1 VGVPVGSAGGVGTLL
16 PEVTVRRWLLLPLVV
31 AVLFA
36 GITLVRG
43 HVPCDLVEAQPTCY
57 VALRPGPAEDT
68 LRLVDIE
75 GAASYSSSG
84 ELLLTTV
91 AVDDD
96 LGFGE
101 WFRAS
106 VSRSVEAVPRERI
119 YPSDQDRDEVTE
131 HNAALMADSQLTAT
145 MAALSAAGYEI
156 TGEGALVASVAEDA
170 VTDSLLVGD
179 VITAVD
185 GEPVTDN
192 RGVVEA
198 VQARDPGARI
208 VLAVEREGEELEV
221 PVELG
226 RSPEDPDRAY
236 VGVLLTT
243 ELELPVEVAIDAGVI
258 GGPSAGLMFAL
269 SIIELLGPEDLTGG
283 AVVAGTGT
291 LDVDGRVGAIGG
303 IRQKIVGATA
313 RGPDR
318 RPATVFFVPRGNVEE
333 ARGTPVGR
341 DVLLVPVDTLDD
353 ALAALA
359 DLRDGREPV
368 DALALSRR

>member
-1 VGVPVGSAGGVGTLL
+1 LL
-16 PEVTVRRWLLLPLVV
+16 PEVTVRRWLVLPLV
-31 AVLFA
+31 ALVLFA
-36 GITLVRG
+36 GIALVRG
-43 HVPCDLVEAQPTCY
+43 HVPCEVVEAQPSCY

-91 AVDDD
+91 AVDEE

-119 YPSDQDRDEVTE
+119 YPSDQDRDQVTE
-131 HNAALMADSQLTAT
+131 HNAALMADSQLSAT
-145 MAALSAAGYEI
+145 MAALSAAGYDI
-156 TGEGALVASVAEDA
+156 NGEGALVASIAEDA
-170 VTDSLLVGD
+170 VTDELRVGD

-185 GEPVTDN
+185 GQSITDN

-198 VQARDPGARI
+198 VQQRDPGASI
-208 VLAVEREGEELEV
+208 VLAVERDDEELEV
-221 PVELG
+221 TVELG
-226 RSPEDPDRAY
+226 RSSEDPDRAY

-243 ELELPVEVAIDAGVI
+243 ELDLPVDVAIDAGVI

-269 SIIELLGPEDLTGG
+269 SIVDLLGPEDLTGG

-303 IRQKIVGATA
+303 IRQKIVGATT

-318 RPATVFFVPRGNVEE
+318 RPATVFLVPRGNVEE
-333 ARGTPVGR
+333 AQGTPVGR
-341 DVLLVPVDTLDD
+341 EVLLVPVDTLED

-359 DLRDGREPV
+359 DIRAGREPV
-368 DALALSRR
+368 DALALPAR

>member
-1 VGVPVGSAGGVGTLL
+1 
-16 PEVTVRRWLLLPLVV
+16 VTVGRWLLVPLAVV
-31 AVLFA
+31 VLLG
-36 GITLVRG
+36 GIALARG
-43 HVPCDLVEAQPTCY
+43 HVPCDVVEAQPSCY

-68 LRLVDIE
+68 LRLVGIE
-75 GAASYSSSG
+75 GAASYASSG

-119 YPSDQDRDEVTE
+119 YPSDTDPEQVTE

-145 MAALSAAGYEI
+145 MAALAAAGYEVV
-156 TGEGALVASVAEDA
+156 GEGARVASVADDA
-170 VTDSLLVGD
+170 VTDELQVGD
-179 VITAVD
+179 VITAID
-185 GEPVTDN
+185 GTPVTDN
-192 RGVVEA
+192 RGVVEE
-198 VQARDPGARI
+198 VQRREPGATIALR
-208 VLAVEREGEELEV
+208 VDRDGEGV
-221 PVELG
+221 DVDVELG
-226 RSPEDPDRAY
+226 SSPEDPTRAY

-243 ELELPVEVAIDAGVI
+243 ELDLPLDVAIDAGVI

-269 SIIELLGPEDLTGG
+269 SIVDLLEPEDLTGG

-291 LDVDGRVGAIGG
+291 VDADGRIGAIGG
-303 IRQKIVGATA
+303 IRQKIVGAIA

-318 RPATVFFVPRGNVEE
+318 RPATVFLVPRGNLEE

-353 ALAALA
+353 ALAALS
-359 DLRDGREPV
+359 DLRAGREPV
-368 DALALSRR
+368 DALALS

>member
-1 VGVPVGSAGGVGTLL
+1 
-16 PEVTVRRWLLLPLVV
+16 
-31 AVLFA
+31 
-36 GITLVRG
+36 
-43 HVPCDLVEAQPTCY
+43 
-57 VALRPGPAEDT
+57 
-68 LRLVDIE
+68 
-75 GAASYSSSG
+75 
-84 ELLLTTV
+84 
-91 AVDDD
+91 
-96 LGFGE
+96 
-101 WFRAS
+101 
-106 VSRSVEAVPRERI
+106 VEAVPRERI
-119 YPSDQDRDEVTE
+119 YPSDQDRDQVTE

-170 VTDSLLVGD
+170 VTDALLVGD
-179 VITAVD
+179 GITAVD

-192 RGVVEA
+192 QGVVEA

-243 ELELPVEVAIDAGVI
+243 ELELPVDVAIDAGVI

-269 SIIELLGPEDLTGG
+269 SIIDLLAPDDLTGG
-283 AVVAGTGT
+283 TVVAGTGT
-291 LDVDGRVGAIGG
+291 LDLDGRVGAIGG

-341 DVLLVPVDTLDD
+341 DVLLVPIDTLDD